1 ELRTPLNSVIGFTG
15 ILLQEIPGPLNAEQH
30 KQLGMVRSSGRHLL
44 SLIND
49 VLDISRI
56 EAGQLELHAERFC
69 LSDAVRSVVVPLVA
83 EAEANGVALELAEP
97 LAQISLW
104 GDRRR
109 LEQVLMNL
117 VGNAV
122 KFTERGRIWVEYHL
136 AQGLVGISISDTGP
150 GIPPGQ
156 LERIFEAF
164 HQVDSGRGRRFEG
177 TGLGLAICRR
187 LIEAMGGRIR
197 VESEL
202 GAGSMF
208 RVTLPLG
215 RAEGADR

>member
-1 ELRTPLNSVIGFTG
+1 
-15 ILLQEIPGPLNAEQH
+15 
-30 KQLGMVRSSGRHLL
+30 MVRSSGRHLL